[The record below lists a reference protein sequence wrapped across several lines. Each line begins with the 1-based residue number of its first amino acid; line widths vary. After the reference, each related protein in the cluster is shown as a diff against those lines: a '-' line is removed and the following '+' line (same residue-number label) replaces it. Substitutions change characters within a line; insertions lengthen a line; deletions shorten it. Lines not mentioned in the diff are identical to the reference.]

1 MSFDFAELLDR
12 FTCAVEAGDGKSLAA
27 LFTGDGVYHDT
38 FYGAFKGHD
47 AIVDMLE
54 NRFWGDAEAFLWDMF
69 EPVYDADGHIGYA
82 RWVFSYTSAMDDSVG
97 KRVVFDG
104 MSLFSVEHG
113 MIRHYREVFSTGLAL
128 VQLDM
133 TPDRIDKI
141 LQRMADAHRNDP
153 EWGRHF
159 AGSPA

>member
-1 MSFDFAELLDR
+1 
-12 FTCAVEAGDGKSLAA
+12 
-27 LFTGDGVYHDT
+27 
-38 FYGAFKGHD
+38 
-47 AIVDMLE
+47 
-54 NRFWGDAEAFLWDMF
+54 
-69 EPVYDADGHIGYA
+69 
-82 RWVFSYTSAMDDSVG
+82 
-97 KRVVFDG
+97 

-113 MIRHYREVFSTGLAL
+113 MIRHYREVFSAGLAL